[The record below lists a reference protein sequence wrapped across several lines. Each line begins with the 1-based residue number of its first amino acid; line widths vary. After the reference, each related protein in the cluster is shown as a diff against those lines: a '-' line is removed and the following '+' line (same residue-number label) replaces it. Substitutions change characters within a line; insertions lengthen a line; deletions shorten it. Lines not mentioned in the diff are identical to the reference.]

1 MTVMSLKIEKSV
13 KEQGQ
18 KAAAAL
24 GLPFGTMI
32 TVLIKGV
39 IHSNTLSA
47 SFGETPSA
55 RLIQS
60 IEEAEKDH
68 KNGDYYT
75 ANTAEEL
82 DTLLDSFSKV

>member
-1 MTVMSLKIEKSV
+1 MTVMSLKIKKSV
-13 KEQGQ
+13 KERGQ

-32 TVLIKGV
+32 NVLIMGV
-39 IHSNTLSA
+39 INTNTLNVTYA
-47 SFGETPSA
+47 ETPSA

-60 IEEAEKDH
+60 IEDAKKDH
-68 KNGDYYT
+68 ENGEYYT

-82 DTLLDSFSKV
+82 DALLDSFSKV

>member
-47 SFGETPSA
+47 TYAETPTA

-60 IEEAEKDH
+60 MKDADNDFE
-68 KNGDYYT
+68 NGDFVT
-75 ANTAEEL
+75 ASTSEEL
-82 DTLLDSFSKV
+82 ASILNR